1 MIIMSSNSDLAYAFA
16 TSNRR
21 FDVAVCCLD
30 RLARFFAKSFPPLR
44 RAEGIWQKTK
54 NRADDNQLGG

>member
-1 MIIMSSNSDLAYAFA
+1 MLRFA
-16 TSNRR
+16 VLTGWRE
-21 FDVAVCCLD
+21 
-30 RLARFFAKSFPPLR
+30 FFAKSFSLLS